1 MGKIIY
7 NGIQYSSPT
16 DSAHQIKYKD
26 LSVYQAL
33 KFLENKIIIGSGTPN
48 SSIGRDGDFYISY
61 DSAPPELSVGA
72 PAGTSA
78 SNPTLLTST
87 TNVSYEVT
95 GTVVDYGSGI
105 NSVSVNGQ
113 PATISGTNWSCTLTL
128 ATNTNHTIKV
138 VATDKAGFTTTVT
151 RYLTIYDNTVK
162 NYSYTGGIQTYTV
175 PMDGTYALTVKGA
188 RGGYGKS
195 TTYRGGYGGMATGQI
210 KLTKGTILYICCGGA
225 GGDGT
230 TATAN
235 KNAGGYNGGGNTYG
249 TSSKYVG
256 SGGGATH
263 IATANGVLSSLSS
276 NKGAVLIVGGG
287 GGGGGYESSSYT
299 STGGHGGGTTGG
311 NGTSTNSS
319 YTTGKGGSQTAGGSG
334 YQGTASFGQ
343 GAHATSDSIGG
354 GGGYYGGGSGQ
365 YTSGSGGGS
374 GYASSAFT
382 TSSMTTG
389 NNNGAGSASIQLVSV
404 DFPSGDNDSSGSTTE
419 HYNTAL
425 SLVGL
430 SEANSLTD
438 VLTNSNS
445 CTAIAANSAAY
456 DLMKQHY
463 STEMTNMIETN
474 FNDGLN
480 LLNYRCQLTCYL
492 CKGSNLCTNITGGYE
507 RAVYHASN
515 ASDAPSGNNGS
526 YIYAHANWLGVGS
539 SYLTV
544 NAIDT
549 TGYTTAEAY
558 GRTYGDADSQ
568 YVLCGIANKNSDGND
583 LTASL
588 IGFPFPAYTSTWSKQ
603 TSTSFGT
610 NGYWG
615 VYVRA
620 IGGKDQETG
629 YAEAQYIK
637 LIP

>member
-1 MGKIIY
+1 MGKIML
-7 NGIQYSSPT
+7 NGISYGSLTSSP
-16 DSAHQIKYKD
+16 HMIKHGD
-26 LSVYQAL
+26 LSLYQAL

-48 SSIGRDGDFYISY
+48 SSMGRNGDLYISY
-61 DSAPPELSVGA
+61 DSAPPELNVGA

-87 TNVSYEVT
+87 TNVNYQVT
-95 GTVVDYGSGI
+95 GTVNDYGSGVS
-105 NSVSVNGQ
+105 SVTVNGQ

-138 VATDKAGFTTTVT
+138 TATDKAGYSTTVT
-151 RYLTIYDNTVK
+151 RYLTIYDNTAK
-162 NYSYTGGIQTYTV
+162 NYSYNGGIQTFTA
-175 PMDGTYALTVKGA
+175 PIDGTYSLTAKGA

-195 TTYRGGYGGMATGQI
+195 TTYRGGYGGTATGQI
-210 KLTKGTILYICCGGA
+210 KLTKGTVLYICCGGK
-225 GGDGT
+225 GVD
-230 TATAN
+230 ATSTGSD
-235 KNAGGYNGGGNTYG
+235 KRAGGYNGGGNTYG
-249 TSSKYVG
+249 TSGKYTG

-263 IATANGVLSSLSS
+263 IATANGVLSSLSG
-276 NKGAVLIVGGG
+276 NKGAILMVAGG
-287 GGGGGYESSSYT
+287 GGGGGYESDSFT
-299 STGGHGGGTTGG
+299 STGGHGGGTSGG
-311 NGTSTNSS
+311 NGTTTNSS
-319 YTTGKGGSQTAGGSG
+319 YTTGKGGSQTAGGAG
-334 YQGTASFGQ
+334 YQGAGSFGQ
-343 GAHATSDSIGG
+343 GGHATSDAIGG

-365 YTSGSGGGS
+365 YTCGGGGGS
-374 GYASSAFT
+374 GYLSSSLT
-382 TSSMTTG
+382 SSSMTTG
-389 NNNGAGSASIQLVSV
+389 NNNAAGSAIIQLVSV
-404 DFPSGDNDSSGSTTE
+404 TLPENGGNEPETTVN
-419 HYNTAL
+419 HFNTAL

-430 SEANSLTD
+430 GEANSIAD
-438 VLTNSNS
+438 VLTNSDS
-445 CTAIAANSAAY
+445 CTALAANSAACSI
-456 DLMKQHY
+456 MKEHY
-463 STEMTNMIETN
+463 SADMTSMIENN
-474 FNDGLN
+474 FNEGLN
-480 LLNYRCQLTCYL
+480 LLNYRCQLTCFL
-492 CKGSNLCTNITGGYE
+492 CKGKSLCTNITGGYE

-526 YIYAHANWLGVGS
+526 YIYAHATWLGVGS

-549 TGYTTAEAY
+549 TGYTKAEAY
-558 GRTYGDADSQ
+558 GRTYGEADSQ
-568 YVLCGIANKNSDGND
+568 YVLCGIAHKNSNGND